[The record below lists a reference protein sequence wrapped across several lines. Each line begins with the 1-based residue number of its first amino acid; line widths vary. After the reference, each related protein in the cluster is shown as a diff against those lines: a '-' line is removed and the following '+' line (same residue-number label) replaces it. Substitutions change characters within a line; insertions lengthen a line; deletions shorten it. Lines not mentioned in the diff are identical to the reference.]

1 MEKIKRALMGL
12 KAAAARAVNHVARD
26 WLAPVDF
33 IVLIRARREEEI
45 SVSYAG
51 VAGCLIAGIIMAVA
65 KPLTVWLTGIDPDN
79 PTGIP
84 PEVASMFSKLLT
96 LIMYLGVVMVVIGL
110 IWAGLNLSRRWKK
123 SGN

>member
-1 MEKIKRALMGL
+1 MMEKIKRALGGI
-12 KAAAARAVNHVARD
+12 KAAAAHAVNHAA
-26 WLAPVDF
+26 WNWPTLVDF

-51 VAGCLIAGIIMAVA
+51 VAGCLIAGIIMAAA

-84 PEVASMFSKLLT
+84 LEVVGMFSKLLT

-110 IWAGLNLSRRWKK
+110 IWAGLNLSMRLKK
-123 SGN
+123 S